1 MMKFPHLEIMSLYLN
16 DNDYYRADRYGPVV
30 VKRGGGSYEAF
41 MGSASVMFRLDD
53 DPRVVYDALKLKE
66 MFS

>member
-1 MMKFPHLEIMSLYLN
+1 MMMIIIVQTAM
-16 DNDYYRADRYGPVV
+16 V
-30 VKRGGGSYEAF
+30 
-41 MGSASVMFRLDD
+41 RLDD